1 MIKSESDSY
10 GSLIAKE
17 KSLSSIRAMMF
28 DAGARK
34 LYVKSLA
41 PNDNSKNQIYLGSD
55 FSSLNIIPA
64 HNLEVYESSS
74 GKSRLK
80 SGEKLIRGEIKLSWI
95 TPDGQRHLAP
105 SAKLILYP
113 QYPEVRFSGYLQGS
127 SINMSEWMDVHKQ
140 GRALGRYLLFGI
152 CPDGS
157 CLGYLLV
164 PDANAISELTPL
176 LGDEN
181 SVLVEIPLHPSTA
194 HDYRQRLLTELKR
207 IHFAS
212 PIYGKKLE
220 KITGVSKPYKAANGA
235 CYTLEA
241 ELGITPNAYAEPDYD
256 GWEVKAHGGSVVTLM
271 TPEPNTGLY
280 HSKGIDEFIRTY
292 GYPDKNGVPDRL
304 NFGGIHKIGE
314 RHASTGL
321 TMQLSG
327 YVAGSKKAEADGSL
341 LLIDDQDNIA
351 AEWKFTKLLEH
362 WNRKHA
368 RAVYVPYTAEKME
381 DTTRYTYANHVSLGE
396 GTDFSKLLNALSTG
410 KVYYDPGIKLEQAS
424 TTHPKIKR
432 RSQFRIHFNGL
443 NTLYNEWEE
452 VVSVL

>member
-1 MIKSESDSY
+1 
-10 GSLIAKE
+10 
-17 KSLSSIRAMMF
+17 
-28 DAGARK
+28 
-34 LYVKSLA
+34 
-41 PNDNSKNQIYLGSD
+41 
-55 FSSLNIIPA
+55 
-64 HNLEVYESSS
+64 
-74 GKSRLK
+74 
-80 SGEKLIRGEIKLSWI
+80 
-95 TPDGQRHLAP
+95 
-105 SAKLILYP
+105 
-113 QYPEVRFSGYLQGS
+113 
-127 SINMSEWMDVHKQ
+127 
-140 GRALGRYLLFGI
+140 
-152 CPDGS
+152 
-157 CLGYLLV
+157 V
-164 PDANAISELTPL
+164 PDANAISELAPL

-181 SVLVEIPLHPSTA
+181 SVLVEIPIHPSTA
-194 HDYRQRLLTELKR
+194 HDYRQKLLAELKR

-220 KITGVSKPYKAANGA
+220 KATGISKPYKAANGA
-235 CYTLEA
+235 GYTLEA
-241 ELGITPNAYAEPDYD
+241 ELGIAPNAYAEPDYD

-271 TPEPNTGLY
+271 TPEPNAGLY

-368 RAVYVPYTAEKME
+368 RAVYVPYTAEKTE
-381 DTTRYTYANHVSLGE
+381 DTTRYTYASHVSLGE

-410 KVYYDPGIKLEQAS
+410 NVYYDPGIKLEQAS
-424 TTHPKIKR
+424 TAHPQIKR

-443 NTLYNEWEE
+443 NALYNEWEA